1 MRVGPANGSPN
12 QLQAAPHANSNAAR
26 CLPRLESCRQ
36 ERSAS
41 NVTPSHT
48 RQQALQRR
56 ASVSAVCQL
65 H

>member
-1 MRVGPANGSPN
+1 VVHPANGSPN
-12 QLQAAPHANSNAAR
+12 QLQAAPHANGDAAR
-26 CLPRLESCRQ
+26 CLPRLESRRQ
-36 ERSAS
+36 ERFAS

-48 RQQALQRR
+48 LVQALQRR